1 MPWTTARQLGYHG
14 GLLRQD
20 GDARQDRFF
29 VHGMAAVAMDKKPW
43 YLGCHCSQ
51 TEQAP
56 LSAILWLHPTDMHG
70 FRFLT
75 ISVAPR
81 QTVLGRPPPPASMG
95 VGQLF
100 FNPDEGRIE
109 VSPQSV
115 IPMI

>member
-1 MPWTTARQLGYHG
+1 MAGFSVRMEMPAKIDSLSMAWQQLLWTRSHG
-14 GLLRQD
+14 SL
-20 GDARQDRFF
+20 
-29 VHGMAAVAMDKKPW
+29 AAIIEP
-43 YLGCHCSQ
+43 GSQ

-95 VGQLF
+95 VGQF